1 MISVLY
7 SRRVLVLPDG
17 IIFVNIQGELSMI
30 HFFSTE
36 QISCRINILRG
47 ADAITVFII
56 YSINEQCAIYYT
68 RCMSLWD

>member
-30 HFFSTE
+30 HIFFSTE

-56 YSINEQCAIYYT
+56 
-68 RCMSLWD
+68 